1 MNPIQTEPTQKN
13 ENLAHAPEQAEE
25 MRFAH
30 SSQEKKRKENRRKT
44 AKYMKDLNRRNAIGD
59 MLYMVGFWVF

>member
-13 ENLAHAPEQAEE
+13 ENLAHAPAQAEE

-30 SSQEKKRKENRRKT
+30 SSQEKKRKENRRK
-44 AKYMKDLNRRNAIGD
+44 KSDSLRRF
-59 MLYMVGFWVF
+59 V